1 MVIDTERLHI
11 RPIVEDDWQSVQRIW
26 EDFSHSKYAQYDR
39 PHTIQEEDIRARIA
53 KWEKAN
59 HGTEHMFFAVCLHD
73 TVIGYIAFNIR
84 NNGYEVGYCFHSA
97 YFGNGYAKESHL
109 ALFNYLRTLGIT
121 RLTAGTAIKNIPSV
135 GLLKSLGF
143 EQIGEEKVS
152 FYNDPEGNSI
162 VFDGGIFELTLENKK
177 Q

>member
-1 MVIDTERLHI
+1 MTINTERLYI
-11 RPIVEDDWQSVQRIW
+11 RPIVEGDWRSVQSIW

-39 PHTIQEEDIRARIA
+39 PHDLQAEDVRARMA

-59 HGTEHMFFAVCLHD
+59 HETDHMFFAVCLHD
-73 TVIGYIAFNIR
+73 IVIGYIAFNKR
-84 NNGYEVGYCFHSA
+84 KNGYEVGYCFHST

-109 ALFNYLRTLGIT
+109 ALFNYLQTLGIT

-135 GLLKSLGF
+135 ELLKSLGF
-143 EQIGEEKVS
+143 QQIDKEKVS
-152 FYNDPEGNSI
+152 FYSDTNGNAI
-162 VFDGGIFELTLENKK
+162 VFDGGIFELTLKKKK